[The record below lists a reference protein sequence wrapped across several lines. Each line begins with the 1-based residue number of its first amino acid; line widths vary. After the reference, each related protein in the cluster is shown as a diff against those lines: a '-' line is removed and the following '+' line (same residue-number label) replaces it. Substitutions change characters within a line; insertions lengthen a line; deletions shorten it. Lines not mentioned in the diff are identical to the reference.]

1 MSGDRRLGEGAAEF
15 APTAPH
21 ATPAGKANRAAHKRA
36 KVGRIWRPLRV
47 VTALALVLSLGLHVG
62 VAVRALGSSADM
74 EFKDNDDELT
84 IPVDMFEE
92 GQPPPPPEAPPVA
105 NTSGGVGDGPGFDA
119 GVKPVHDAGAPA
131 LQDAGADAAPKPPVK
146 DAGSAVPL
154 GTDLDAGGA
163 GDAGAGDAGV
173 GSGSGPRDPASIVGM
188 PGLVS
193 SGPVNVT
200 LLVNMAAIRNH
211 PIGRRLGPFISAI
224 PQWESFI
231 HGNET
236 LVDPMRDTDW
246 VMVYGPS
253 LIRTEKDA
261 VLVHYSASDAV
272 VDGAIDLMSKQYDKG
287 GPFDTGVPGVKA
299 SLGHADNA
307 ERVFLRAS
315 SKLLAVV
322 PPDRAKEF
330 AKLLKSKGAKPR
342 INPNEAMRLIV
353 HAPHRQISIK
363 GLKFPTE
370 LEELRIWI
378 VPNADGSADVFAEGT
393 VTPDTSCPDVAT
405 FMSDVIKKSNTATIA
420 GLFTISGLTGG
431 LLDNVTIACDE
442 GVPKA
447 HVVATKRQLE
457 KILAAAAM
465 GTGVQPSP

>member
-1 MSGDRRLGEGAAEF
+1 MGTGRRLGEGAAEF

-21 ATPAGKANRAAHKRA
+21 ATPAGKAAHKRA

-47 VTALALVLSLGLHVG
+47 VTAAALMLSLALHLGL
-62 VAVRALGSSADM
+62 AVRAMNSSVDL
-74 EFKDNDDELT
+74 ELKDNDDALT

-92 GQPPPPPEAPPVA
+92 GQPPPPPEAPKVTSP
-105 NTSGGVGDGPGFDA
+105 SGGSGDGPGFDA
-119 GVKPVHDAGAPA
+119 GSKPVRDAGSPA
-131 LQDAGADAAPKPPVK
+131 LQDAGADAAPKPAR
-146 DAGSAVPL
+146 DAGTAVPL
-154 GTDLDAGGA
+154 GTDLDAGAA
-163 GDAGAGDAGV
+163 GDAGAADAGA
-173 GSGSGPRDPASIVGM
+173 GSGAGPRDPASIVGM

-193 SGPVNVT
+193 AGPVNVT

-211 PIGRRLGPFISAI
+211 PIGRRLGPFLSAI
-224 PQWESFI
+224 PQWASFI
-231 HGNET
+231 HGHET

-261 VLVHYSASDAV
+261 VLVHYSVPDAV
-272 VDGAIDLMSKQYDKG
+272 VDGAIEIMSKQYDKG

-330 AKLLKSKGAKPR
+330 ARLLKSKGAKPR
-342 INPNEAMRLIV
+342 INPAEAMRLIV
-353 HAPHRQISIK
+353 HAPHRQISIR

-370 LEELRIWI
+370 LDELRIWI

-393 VTPDTSCPDVAT
+393 VIPAAACPDVAT
-405 FMSDVIKKSNTATIA
+405 FMSDVIKKSNQATIA
-420 GLFTISGLTGG
+420 GLFTISGITGG
-431 LLDNVTIACDE
+431 LLDNVSIACEE

-457 KILAAAAM
+457 KILAAASM
-465 GTGVQPSP
+465 GTGIQPSP